1 MMESPQ
7 ETWQEREF
15 PHWRRNLAVLWCAQ
29 FISLCGFSLSVPFA
43 PYFLREL
50 APEASEPRIRLY
62 AGLSSLLT
70 QVAFAVAAPLWGWVA
85 DRYGRK
91 RMVLRAASMGAVVLG
106 FMGFCQ
112 HAWQFLFLRFLQ
124 GCFTGTIA
132 ASTTLVA
139 CNTPRHRA
147 GFALGML
154 SSSIFSGD
162 MTGLLLGGVLS
173 ERFGFRNSFH
183 ISCGLLV
190 VTTLTVLLLV
200 RERFTPPPPLTAATP
215 SSRGGWRETWQ
226 CALLPALPVL
236 CIYGVHSLA
245 RLMDQS
251 QIALYVEELNGGVG
265 FPGRELYTGWI
276 MGAGALGAVLAGF
289 VLARHIDARAA
300 AIAQWLG
307 AIAGS
312 AVLVM
317 ALLPFLLPATPRIQ
331 PFGFGR
337 ETTWAVMAMIPL
349 RFLMVFCAGGME
361 PICTAWISKVT
372 EPARRGVMFGYAQ
385 AVRSCGS
392 GMGHLGAC
400 VLAPLLGVNSVYWA
414 IPLAFF
420 ATSAIVAAFQGKI
433 HRRMAQVEALGEG
446 KA

>member
-1 MMESPQ
+1 MRESL
-7 ETWQEREF
+7 QERVQDQDF

-50 APEASEPRIRLY
+50 APGASEPRIRLY

-91 RMVLRAASMGAVVLG
+91 KMVLRAASMGAVVLG
-106 FMGFCQ
+106 CMGFCQ
-112 HAWQFLFLRFLQ
+112 YAWQFLLLRFLQ

-162 MTGLLLGGVLS
+162 MTGLLLGGILS

-183 ISCGLLV
+183 VSCGLLV
-190 VTTLTVLLLV
+190 VTTLTVLFLV
-200 RERFTPPPPLTAATP
+200 REHFTPPTP
-215 SSRGGWRETWQ
+215 EETSSYQGGWQDTWQ
-226 CALLPALPVL
+226 WILLPALPVL
-236 CIYGVHSLA
+236 AIYGVHSLA

-251 QIALYVEELNGGVG
+251 QIALYVEELNGGMG

-276 MGAGALGAVLAGF
+276 MGAGALGAVLSGF
-289 VLARHIDARAA
+289 LLARHIDARAA

-307 AIAGS
+307 GMAGC
-312 AVLVM
+312 AVLLM

-331 PFGFGR
+331 PLGFPR
-337 ETTWAVMAMIPL
+337 ETTWAVVAMIPL

-400 VLAPLLGVNSVYWA
+400 ILAPLLGVNAVYWT

-420 ATSAIVAAFQGKI
+420 ATSAMVAAFQGKI
-433 HRRMAQVEALGEG
+433 QGRIRQVERLAE
-446 KA
+446 KTP